1 MFTIKIQKYKNTKIQ
16 KYKNTKIQKYNVNK
30 KLNSLKYNIKYT
42 TII

>member
-1 MFTIKIQKYKNTKIQ
+1 MFTIKIQ